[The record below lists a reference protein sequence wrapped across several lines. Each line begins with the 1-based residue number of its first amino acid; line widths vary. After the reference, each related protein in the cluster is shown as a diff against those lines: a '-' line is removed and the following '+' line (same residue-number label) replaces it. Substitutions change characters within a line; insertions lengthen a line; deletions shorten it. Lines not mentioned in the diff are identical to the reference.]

1 MTIGLDIDNVI
12 ADLDKALL
20 QEFLKEDKNKRGK
33 GITNKTAEHITQGM
47 FDWTKEEIK
56 VFLDNNLQQIT
67 EHLEVVKDA
76 KKYIAKLREE
86 GNKIYL
92 ITGRNSRRLK
102 NPKQL
107 TKDWLFN
114 NDIDYDKLI
123 LTENNID
130 KSKECIENNVDIM
143 FDDRP
148 MNCILLRKSG
158 IESYLFKTRYN
169 YRYSLNV
176 PMIND
181 WKELYEL
188 VRSYSK

>member
-102 NPKQL
+102 NPKQI
-107 TKDWLFN
+107 TKDWLVN

>member
-148 MNCILLRKSG
+148 MNCILLRESG